1 MRHRDRA
8 LEAGKDPGV
17 RRSSHFADTGS
28 IDAADEPLFDTPQG
42 HEDGAMLEGGG
53 NPVEAEARAIP
64 IDAQPMSEVTGDP
77 DPGTTRETI
86 DGLDETEEATRRAAE
101 DYVPD
106 RDAMADDD
114 ESTGDDR

>member
-8 LEAGKDPGV
+8 AEAGRDPGV
-17 RRSSHFADTGS
+17 GRPSRYADTAS
-28 IDAADEPLFDTPQG
+28 IDPADEPLLDTAFG

-64 IDAQPMSEVTGDP
+64 IDAQPMSEVTGRP
-77 DPGTTRETI
+77 DPGTTFETI

-101 DYVPD
+101 DYAPD
-106 RDAMADDD
+106 RDRMAG
-114 ESTGDDR
+114 E

>member
-8 LEAGKDPGV
+8 VEAGRDPGV
-17 RRSSHFADTGS
+17 RRESHFADTGDVAAA
-28 IDAADEPLFDTPQG
+28 DAALLDTPFG

-53 NPVEAEARAIP
+53 NPVEGEARAIP
-64 IDAQPMSEVTGDP
+64 IDAMPMSEITGLP

-101 DYVPD
+101 DYAPD
-106 RDAMADDD
+106 RDRLAG
-114 ESTGDDR
+114 ETR